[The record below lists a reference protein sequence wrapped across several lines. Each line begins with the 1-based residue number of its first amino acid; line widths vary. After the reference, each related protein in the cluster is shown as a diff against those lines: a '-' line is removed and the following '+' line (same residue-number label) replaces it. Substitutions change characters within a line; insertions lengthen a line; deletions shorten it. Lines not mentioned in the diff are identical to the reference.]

1 MKKITLFSIL
11 AILVI
16 CLFAECSKKEENAP
30 RGNAVYFWKTS
41 FSLSQIERNFLENN
55 DIKTIYVKFF
65 DIVKR
70 GETIR
75 PENTLLFSEPF
86 PDNMEIVPTVFIDS
100 RTFNDTKI
108 PDNFASMIVSRIDT
122 MMYKNGYSSSKE
134 IQIDFDWTQS
144 NQESYFKILSEIKEI
159 LHPQNRIFSTT
170 IRLHQLALPPPP
182 ADYGALMV
190 YNTGNFADI
199 HESNS
204 ILSTRNVEPYLKY
217 LKSYQLPLVTALPI
231 YSWNLLFRNDK
242 FLVITKGIN
251 QNDTVWFKKIGNNLY
266 RAKKYG
272 FMAASGTRSLGE
284 KIMQGDILRQE
295 EVKYEVLDSVALSL
309 RNNRKGI
316 LNRVILYHLDEKSI
330 LQYNQNEL
338 KKIYNMY
345 R

>member
-1 MKKITLFSIL
+1 MKKITLFTIVVV
-11 AILVI
+11 LVI
-16 CLFAECSKKEENAP
+16 SLFACHGKNEEKAP

-86 PDNMEIVPTVFIDS
+86 PDNREIVPTVFIDS
-100 RTFNDTKI
+100 KAFNDAKI
-108 PDNFASMIVSRIDT
+108 PDNFASLIVSRIDT
-122 MMYKNGYSSSKE
+122 MLLKNGYSSSKE

-144 NQESYFKILSEIKEI
+144 NQKFYFKILSEIKEI
-159 LHPQNRIFSTT
+159 LHSQERILSTT
-170 IRLHQLALPPPP
+170 IRLHQLALQPPPV
-182 ADYGALMV
+182 DYGALMV
-190 YNTGNFADI
+190 YNTGNFSDI
-199 HESNS
+199 NESNS

-217 LKSYQLPLVTALPI
+217 LKNYQLPLVTALPI

-251 QNDTVWFKKIGNNLY
+251 PNDTAWFKKIGNNIY

-272 FMAASGTRSLGE
+272 YMATSGTRNIGE
-284 KIMQGDILRQE
+284 KIMQGDILRRE
-295 EVKYEVLDSVALSL
+295 EVQYEVLDSVALSL
-309 RNNRKGI
+309 KNNRKGI

-330 LQYNQNEL
+330 LQYNKNEL
-338 KKIYNMY
+338 KKIYSKY